1 MQLWSPGT
9 KALIYIPADVSSW
22 LPGDSVVD
30 EPVYIPGDLPSG
42 SYHVRIALVDPDT
55 GVPAIRL
62 AIAGRQSDGWYDL
75 GTLDVQ
81 PQ

>member
-1 MQLWSPGT
+1 MEQVGEQD
-9 KALIYIPADVSSW
+9 A
-22 LPGDSVVD
+22 VVD
-30 EPVYIPGDLPSG
+30 EPVHIPLDLASG

-55 GVPAIRL
+55 GAPAIRL

-81 PQ
+81 QQ